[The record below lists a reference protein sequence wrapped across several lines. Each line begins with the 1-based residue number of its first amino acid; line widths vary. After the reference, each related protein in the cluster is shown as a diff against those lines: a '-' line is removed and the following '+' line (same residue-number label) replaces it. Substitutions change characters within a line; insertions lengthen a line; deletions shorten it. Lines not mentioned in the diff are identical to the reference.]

1 MGLSKV
7 DICNHALLKIGA
19 DTISSLDTA
28 SNTTEATI
36 QSAKFCNV
44 LFDQALEEVLR
55 MHKWNNAMRRVQ
67 LTRLTEAPA
76 FKWKYNYLVP
86 TDCIRIINLYETTDA
101 YDDQTSW
108 VVEGRNILT
117 DYETAFLSYVSKP
130 QDVSTLNSF
139 VTQCVI
145 QNLAIKLAVPMQ
157 LDQGMQNNLLQEFNS
172 VILPQAKSIDAQENK
187 WWDMEESN
195 TLLSIYNT
203 SPIV

>member
-19 DTISSLDTA
+19 DTIASLDTA

-55 MHKWNNAMRRVQ
+55 MHKWNNAMRRVK

-145 QNLAIKLAVPMQ
+145 QNLAIKLSVPMQ
-157 LDQGMQNNLLQEFNS
+157 LDQGMQNNLLQEFSS

>member
-19 DTISSLDTA
+19 DTIASLDTA

-55 MHKWNNAMRRVQ
+55 MHKWNNAMRRVK

-157 LDQGMQNNLLQEFNS
+157 LDQGMQNNLLQEFSS

-203 SPIV
+203 SPKV

>member
-19 DTISSLDTA
+19 DTIASLDTA

-55 MHKWNNAMRRVQ
+55 MHKWNNAMRRVK

-157 LDQGMQNNLLQEFNS
+157 LDQGMQNNLLQEFSS

>member
-36 QSAKFCNV
+36 QSAKFCNI

-55 MHKWNNAMRRVQ
+55 MHKWNNAMKRQQ
-67 LTRLTEAPA
+67 LTRLTDAPA
-76 FKWKYNYLVP
+76 FKWKYKYLLP
-86 TDCIRIINLYETTDA
+86 ADCIRVVNLYDSTDA

-108 VVEGRNILT
+108 VLEGKNILT
-117 DYETAFLSYVSKP
+117 DYDKVYLSYVAKP

-145 QNLAIKLAVPMQ
+145 QNLAIKLSVPMQ
-157 LDQGMQNNLLQEFNS
+157 LDEALQNNLLQELNIT
-172 VILPQAKSIDAQENK
+172 ILPQAKSIDAQENK
-187 WWDMEESN
+187 WWDMEESD
-195 TLLSIYNT
+195 TLLSIYKT
-203 SPIV
+203 SPII

>member
-55 MHKWNNAMRRVQ
+55 MHKWNDAMRRVH

>member
-55 MHKWNNAMRRVQ
+55 MHKWNNAMRRVK

>member
-19 DTISSLDTA
+19 DTIASLDTA

-55 MHKWNNAMRRVQ
+55 MHKWNNAMRRVK

>member
-36 QSAKFCNV
+36 QSAKFCNI

-55 MHKWNNAMRRVQ
+55 MHKWNNAMKRAQ
-67 LTRLTEAPA
+67 LTRLTDAPA
-76 FKWKYNYLVP
+76 FKWKYKYLLP
-86 TDCIRIINLYETTDA
+86 SDCVRVVNLYDSTDA
-101 YDDQTSW
+101 YDDQTQW
-108 VVEGRNILT
+108 VVEGKNILT
-117 DYETAFLSYVSKP
+117 DYEKVYLSYVSKP

-145 QNLAIKLAVPMQ
+145 QNLAIKLSVPMQ
-157 LDQGMQNNLLQEFNS
+157 LDEGLQNNLLQEFTIQ
-172 VILPQAKSIDAQENK
+172 ILPQAKSIDAQENK
-187 WWDMEESN
+187 WWDMEESD
-195 TLLSIYNT
+195 TLLSVYKT
-203 SPIV
+203 SPVI